1 MILLDTHAWL
11 WWTASPE
18 RLSSAAAAAIEEAT
32 RVGVSSLSAW
42 EIATLARRGRI
53 SLDRDV
59 RLWARQAFA
68 QPRVVAIAPG
78 PDIAI
83 AAALLDPETFP
94 GDPID
99 RLIYATA
106 RDADAM
112 LVTRDRALRGFDPRN
127 TLW

>member
-11 WWTASPE
+11 WWTAAPE
-18 RLSSAAAAAIEEAT
+18 HLSSAAAAAIEEAT

-42 EIATLARRGRI
+42 EIGTLARRGRI
-53 SLDRDV
+53 SLDRDI
-59 RLWARQAFA
+59 RLWVRQAFA
-68 QPRVVAIAPG
+68 QPRVVAISPG

-83 AAALLDPETFP
+83 AAAALDRETFP

-106 RDADAM
+106 RDADAL
-112 LVTRDRALRGFDPRN
+112 LVTRDRGIRGFDPSN
-127 TLW
+127 TIW